1 MLQFSIFGI
10 VFCWFTLFHL
20 AFCCFGWLFR
30 YLIPFLTNCSYLN
43 ILYVRH
49 FRKVAVVLC
58 GFAQHFYC
66 HTIKSANTRYPYYI
80 GRLLYALGAV
90 VQGRVANEIPIQRHS
105 PCFGTLIFLCP
116 NTTAHQTCAGL
127 RQMIYIRLKG
137 LCKQGLGCL
146 LLFFL
151 LFYCNNGILSISI
164 RCAYLISFID
174 FFFCPRL
181 GFCWV

>member
-1 MLQFSIFGI
+1 MVQFSIFGI

-20 AFCCFGWLFR
+20 TFCCFGWLFR

-66 HTIKSANTRYPYYI
+66 HTIKSASTRYPYYI

-105 PCFGTLIFLCP
+105 PCFGTLIFFMPQHNGAPNLCGASSDDIH
-116 NTTAHQTCAGL
+116 TFKRFVQTGLRVFAIILFTILLQQWYTAH
-127 RQMIYIRLKG
+127 
-137 LCKQGLGCL
+137 
-146 LLFFL
+146 
-151 LFYCNNGILSISI
+151 
-164 RCAYLISFID
+164 
-174 FFFCPRL
+174 
-181 GFCWV
+181 